1 MKRLFKVVS
10 ASLIALIVTL
20 FLASCDAK
28 QQFKQD
34 ILKEDSLMITRM
46 VESIGNPTFTNVD
59 DAMAYIH
66 GERQYRTE
74 DSIFFSIPQKVIP
87 DIISV
92 LQKNHESVTKANI
105 SNEFANNKRIYLS
118 LPDKPDVRQM
128 VEMPNIPN
136 TRVVDTI
143 IDGKKYRLLESETS
157 NSTITI
163 TRKTED

>member
-20 FLASCDAK
+20 SLTSCDVR

-46 VESIGNPTFTNVD
+46 VESIDNPTFTNVD

-66 GERQYRTE
+66 GEKQYRTT

-105 SNEFANNKRIYLS
+105 SDEFANNKRIYLN
-118 LPDKPDVRQM
+118 LPDKPDVKQA
-128 VEMPNIPN
+128 EMPNIPN
-136 TRVVDTI
+136 TRVVDTV
-143 IDGKKYRLLESETS
+143 IDGKKYKILESETS